1 MIMKKFLVLLTALL
15 LTAGLMAQSPVY
27 RVGDKYM
34 MDGTMMNKC
43 EFKGYLKNTCPEAFE
58 LFNNG
63 HRLSIAGWS
72 CFGVGLAVNSVGSS
86 LLYACLRGEIKQCYM
101 LDLSSTLTS
110 LGAGV
115 TVAGITCLAVGYTR
129 MHKAVNLYNIEK
141 AHRPDLRWVFG
152 LNRRGDIS
160 VALQF

>member
-1 MIMKKFLVLLTALL
+1 MKKFLAMCLVAMLSLGA
-15 LTAGLMAQSPVY
+15 MAQSPIY

-34 MDGTMMNKC
+34 MNGEMMDKR

-63 HRLSIAGWS
+63 HKLSIAGWS
-72 CFGVGLAVNSVGSS
+72 CFGIGLAINSVGSS
-86 LLYACLRGEIKQCYM
+86 ILTSCLRGQITQDYM
-101 LDLSSTLTS
+101 LDISYSLTT

-115 TVAGITCLAVGYTR
+115 TVAGVTCLAVGYTR

-141 AHRPDLRWVFG
+141 AKRPDLRWVFG
-152 LNRRGDIS
+152 MNRNGAMA

>member
-1 MIMKKFLVLLTALL
+1 MKKFLAMCMVVMLSMSA
-15 LTAGLMAQSPVY
+15 MAQSPVY
-27 RVGDKYM
+27 RVGNKYM
-34 MDGTMMNKC
+34 MDGSMMNKR

-63 HRLSIAGWS
+63 HKLDIAGWC
-72 CFGVGLAVNSVGSS
+72 CFGIGLAVNSVGSS
-86 LLYACLRGEIKQCYM
+86 LLTSCLRGQITQDYM
-101 LDLSSTLTS
+101 MDISSSLTS

-141 AHRPDLRWVFG
+141 AKRPDLRWVFG
-152 LNRRGDIS
+152 MNRNGGMA

>member
-1 MIMKKFLVLLTALL
+1 MKKFLAMCLVAMLSLGA
-15 LTAGLMAQSPVY
+15 MAQSPVY

-34 MDGTMMNKC
+34 MNGEMMDKR

-63 HRLSIAGWS
+63 HKLSIAGWS
-72 CFGVGLAVNSVGSS
+72 CFGIGLAVNSVGSS
-86 LLYACLRGEIKQCYM
+86 LLASCLRGQITQDYM
-101 LDLSSTLTS
+101 LDISYSLTT

-115 TVAGITCLAVGYTR
+115 TVAGVTCLTVGYTR

-141 AHRPDLRWVFG
+141 AKRPDLRWVFG
-152 LNRRGDIS
+152 MNRNGAMA

>member
-1 MIMKKFLVLLTALL
+1 MKKFLAMCMVVMLSMSA
-15 LTAGLMAQSPVY
+15 MAQSPVY

-34 MDGTMMNKC
+34 MNGEMMDKR

-63 HRLSIAGWS
+63 HKLSIAGWS
-72 CFGVGLAVNSVGSS
+72 CFGIGLAINSVGSS
-86 LLYACLRGEIKQCYM
+86 LLTSCLRGQITQDYM
-101 LDLSSTLTS
+101 LDISYSLTT

-115 TVAGITCLAVGYTR
+115 TVAGVTCLAVGYTR

-141 AHRPDLRWVFG
+141 AKRPDLRWVFG
-152 LNRRGDIS
+152 MNRNGAMAL
-160 VALQF
+160 ALQF

>member
-1 MIMKKFLVLLTALL
+1 MKKFLAMCMVVMLSMSA
-15 LTAGLMAQSPVY
+15 MAQSPVY

-34 MDGTMMNKC
+34 MDGSMMNKR

-63 HRLSIAGWS
+63 HKLGVAGWC
-72 CFGVGLAVNSVGSS
+72 CFGIGLAVNSVGSS
-86 LLYACLRGEIKQCYM
+86 LLTSCLRGQITQDYM
-101 LDLSSTLTS
+101 MDISSSLTS
-110 LGAGV
+110 IGAGV

-141 AHRPDLRWVFG
+141 AKRPDLRWVFG
-152 LNRRGDIS
+152 MNRDGGMA

>member
-1 MIMKKFLVLLTALL
+1 MMN
-15 LTAGLMAQSPVY
+15 GE
-27 RVGDKYM
+27 M
-34 MDGTMMNKC
+34 MDKR

-63 HRLSIAGWS
+63 HKLSIAGWS
-72 CFGVGLAVNSVGSS
+72 CFGIGLAVNSVGSS
-86 LLYACLRGEIKQCYM
+86 ILTSCLRGQITQDYM
-101 LDLSSTLTS
+101 LDISYSLTT

-115 TVAGITCLAVGYTR
+115 TVAGVTCLAVGYTR

-141 AHRPDLRWVFG
+141 AKRPDLRWVFG
-152 LNRRGDIS
+152 MNRNGGMA